1 MATRQVARVDVTDN
15 DDATSW
21 GLGWAC
27 GSWDGTTVVGHD
39 GNTIGQSAFLRLLP
53 EHGIATVLLTN
64 GGEAGLLHRAFVGE
78 LLAELAGVTVPPP
91 VTPRSTP
98 AEPAVGMV
106 GTWAQASARLDVRRE
121 GDGLV
126 LRHTDTSPLA
136 HLDPEATWERPLVP
150 YDDGVALVQEPHA
163 ATWRPLTLETT
174 ATGQDLLHLGWR
186 AHTRV

>member
-1 MATRQVARVDVTDN
+1 MAAGQVVRVDVTDY

-21 GLGWAC
+21 GLGWAR
-27 GSWDGTTVVGHD
+27 GSWDGAPVLGHD

-53 EHGIATVLLTN
+53 EQGIATVLLTN
-64 GGEAGLLHRAFVGE
+64 GGEAGLLHRAFLGE
-78 LLAELAGVTVPPP
+78 LLAELIGITVPASVSPP
-91 VTPRSTP
+91 ATLHDP
-98 AEPAVGMV
+98 AEGMV

-126 LRHTDTSPLA
+126 LRHTDTTPFA
-136 HLDPEATWERPLVP
+136 HLNPEATWERPLVP
-150 YDDGVALVQEPHA
+150 YADGVALVQQPQ
-163 ATWRPLTLETT
+163 ATGWRPLTLETT